1 MSAAGWLVWLSVL
14 AAPVPSGELLAHP
27 QAYDGRTVV
36 FEGEAIQDVMP
47 RGDHLW
53 LNVHDGANALG
64 VWLPAGML
72 PPDTRTGDYHQTGDR
87 LRVTAVF
94 RAACPEHGG
103 EVDLHAT
110 AVERIGPAQPTPH
123 PIAPSR
129 ALLLAFCLPPA
140 LLLATAAARLERR
153 RRGAPVQPPATSAR
167 P

>member
-1 MSAAGWLVWLSVL
+1 MSATGCLVWLSLL
-14 AAPVPSGELLAHP
+14 AAPVPSGELLSHTH
-27 QAYDGRTVV
+27 AYDGRTVV

-110 AVERIGPAQPTPH
+110 AVERIGPARPTPH

-129 ALLLAFCLPPA
+129 MLLLAFCLPLA
-140 LLLATAAARLERR
+140 LLLSTTAARLDRR
-153 RRGAPVQPPATSAR
+153 RRAGGAAPPAVPAE